1 MDSHALWELAKIVF
15 CIVLLIW
22 VLGKR
27 KNYE

>member
-1 MDSHALWELAKIVF
+1 MDSHALWELAKIAL

>member
-1 MDSHALWELAKIVF
+1 MDSHTLWELAKIVF
-15 CIVLLIW
+15 GIVLLIW

>member
-1 MDSHALWELAKIVF
+1 MDSHALWELTKGVF
-15 CIVLLIW
+15 CVVLLIW

>member
-1 MDSHALWELAKIVF
+1 MDSHTLWGLAKGVI

-27 KNYE
+27 KDYE